1 MSKLRLFLGLTIL
14 IFAAGC
20 QRVDQQDNEYE
31 TGGATDTGKL
41 KVVATTTIVGD
52 VVSEIGGDLIDL
64 TVLLPVGTDPHGFD
78 PTPQDVAKLADA
90 DVIFANGLG
99 LEEFLDSMIESA
111 GVENKVV
118 YVSDGIDLLR
128 SEEHHD
134 EDEGEE
140 HHDEDE
146 GEEHHNEHNHGG
158 IDPHTWFSPLNVM
171 VWIHNIAYALSDV
184 DPDSA
189 QAYAHNEEV
198 YEAELVELDTWIRE
212 QVAQIPEDNRNLVTD
227 HSLFTYFADEYSF
240 TQVGALIPGYS
251 TVSEPTAQELAQ
263 IEDAIEDLNV
273 KAVFVGY
280 TVNPVLGER
289 VADDTGT
296 ELVFV
301 YTGALSETDGA
312 AATYLHYMRYNTTA
326 FVNALR

>member
-1 MSKLRLFLGLTIL
+1 MSKLRLFLGLIIL

-146 GEEHHNEHNHGG
+146 GEEHHDEHNHGG

-312 AATYLHYMRYNTTA
+312 AATYLHYIRYNTTA

>member
-1 MSKLRLFLGLTIL
+1 MSI
-14 IFAAGC
+14 
-20 QRVDQQDNEYE
+20 
-31 TGGATDTGKL
+31 
-41 KVVATTTIVGD
+41 
-52 VVSEIGGDLIDL
+52 
-64 TVLLPVGTDPHGFD
+64 LLPVGTDPHAFD
-78 PTPQDVAKLADA
+78 PTPQDVANMAEADI
-90 DVIFANGLG
+90 VFANGAG
-99 LEEFLDSMIESA
+99 LEDFLESMIESA
-111 GVENKVV
+111 GAKDKVV
-118 YVSDGIDLLR
+118 HVSDGIKLM
-128 SEEHHD
+128 SGGHHD
-134 EDEGEE
+134 EHEGEE
-140 HHDEDE
+140 HHD
-146 GEEHHNEHNHGG
+146 EHNHGG
-158 IDPHTWFSPLNVM
+158 IDPHTRFNPLNVM

>member
-1 MSKLRLFLGLTIL
+1 M
-14 IFAAGC
+14 
-20 QRVDQQDNEYE
+20 
-31 TGGATDTGKL
+31 
-41 KVVATTTIVGD
+41 
-52 VVSEIGGDLIDL
+52 IDY
-64 TVLLPVGTDPHGFD
+64 LLC
-78 PTPQDVAKLADA
+78 
-90 DVIFANGLG
+90 
-99 LEEFLDSMIESA
+99 
-111 GVENKVV
+111 
-118 YVSDGIDLLR
+118 
-128 SEEHHD
+128 EEHHD

-140 HHDEDE
+140 HH
-146 GEEHHNEHNHGG
+146 HEHNHGG

>member
-1 MSKLRLFLGLTIL
+1 MSKLRLFLGLIIL

-140 HHDEDE
+140 HH
-146 GEEHHNEHNHGG
+146 HEHNHGG

>member
-1 MSKLRLFLGLTIL
+1 MSKLRLFLGLIIL

-146 GEEHHNEHNHGG
+146 GEEHHHEHNHGG

>member
-140 HHDEDE
+140 HHNEDE
-146 GEEHHNEHNHGG
+146 GEEHHHEHNHGG

>member
-1 MSKLRLFLGLTIL
+1 MSKLRLFLGLIIL

-140 HHDEDE
+140 HHDE
-146 GEEHHNEHNHGG
+146 HNHGG

-240 TQVGALIPGYS
+240 TQVGALVPGYS
-251 TVSEPTAQELAQ
+251 TVAEPTAQELAQ

>member
-1 MSKLRLFLGLTIL
+1 MSKLRLFLGLIIL

-140 HHDEDE
+140 HHDE
-146 GEEHHNEHNHGG
+146 HNHGG

-251 TVSEPTAQELAQ
+251 TVSEQTAQELAQ

>member
-1 MSKLRLFLGLTIL
+1 MSKLRLFLGLIIL

-140 HHDEDE
+140 HHNEDE
-146 GEEHHNEHNHGG
+146 GEEHHHEHNHGG

-240 TQVGALIPGYS
+240 TQVGALVPGYS
-251 TVSEPTAQELAQ
+251 TVAEPTAQELAQ